1 MPDGFLRSWVATH
14 VKPVPVEERAERIAK
29 WAAECVAD
37 AMMAGIPFDD
47 IHKAAGGNVQTY
59 IARAAD
65 YLARRE
71 AQPSGEAQ
79 ERPGA
84 ST

>member
-1 MPDGFLRSWVATH
+1 MGCRMRRLRTVDRQ
-14 VKPVPVEERAERIAK
+14 RARAK

-47 IHKAAGGNVQTY
+47 IHEAAGGNVQTY

-65 YLARRE
+65 YLAKRE
-71 AQPSGEAQ
+71 AQPTDEPL

-84 ST
+84 SA